1 MVPLE
6 MRLSGAKFHSV
17 HKSLKGTP
25 RSTCQKASKCK
36 GGSLPRARVMDPKV
50 TMRHS
55 QEHLAK

>member
-1 MVPLE
+1 

-25 RSTCQKASKCK
+25 WSTCQKASKCR